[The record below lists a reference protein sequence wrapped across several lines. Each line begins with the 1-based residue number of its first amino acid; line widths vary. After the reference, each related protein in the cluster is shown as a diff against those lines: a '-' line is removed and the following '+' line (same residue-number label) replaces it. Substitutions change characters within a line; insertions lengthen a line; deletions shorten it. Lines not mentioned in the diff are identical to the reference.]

1 MPKRSEDFYSILGL
15 PRSTTQDR
23 IRRAYMKIA
32 KRLHPDA
39 NVGPGETEMFLEAQQ
54 AYQVLSN
61 PTQRSVYD
69 ASLPPE
75 KEIPVVVNHHILVS
89 RKAISQVQESQLVY
103 LLIDLTPCYEFREAV
118 ISLPLNIC
126 LVLDCSTSMKGE
138 KLDTVKAAAIRLIRA
153 LKPQDIFSVVIFNDR
168 AEVVIPATR
177 QANPLK
183 MENQIR
189 PLSASG
195 GTEIF
200 QGLRA
205 GLDEVNRYH
214 NAKYINHII
223 LLTDGQTYGD
233 EQACFTLAKNA
244 AERGTGIS
252 GMGIG
257 SGWNDMF
264 LDKLANLT
272 GGHSLM
278 ISMPEDIERLLTE
291 KFVHLS
297 NIFAENVTLEY
308 ELGEGVEIRYAFRF
322 QPETDPLI
330 CDNPLRFG
338 PIRQSLPLSVLIE
351 FVVQPQ
357 DVSKKFITLLQG
369 SLEISTSSFD
379 WPVPSIP
386 ISITLPINQIDSLET
401 PPPGIMPALSK
412 LTLYRIQEKARSE
425 VAAGDFAK
433 ATEHLQRLSTHLLA
447 QGERGLAKTIILE
460 IQNIEKEKTYSE
472 NGAKQIKYG
481 TRALLL
487 PEENKP

>member
-1 MPKRSEDFYSILGL
+1 
-15 PRSTTQDR
+15 
-23 IRRAYMKIA
+23 
-32 KRLHPDA
+32 
-39 NVGPGETEMFLEAQQ
+39 
-54 AYQVLSN
+54 
-61 PTQRSVYD
+61 
-69 ASLPPE
+69 
-75 KEIPVVVNHHILVS
+75 
-89 RKAISQVQESQLVY
+89 
-103 LLIDLTPCYEFREAV
+103 
-118 ISLPLNIC
+118 
-126 LVLDCSTSMKGE
+126 
-138 KLDTVKAAAIRLIRA
+138 
-153 LKPQDIFSVVIFNDR
+153 
-168 AEVVIPATR
+168 
-177 QANPLK
+177 